1 MTVKPKPKKNQLF
14 KEIPSLEFV
23 TNFLKLIIPNGFDK
37 YYFFYRSDLN
47 SKKIINKLKLPYFK
61 NNLMRCY
68 LPCKYR
74 KHFIEVDDKKLI
86 TIIRQMIKI
95 YGYNIV
101 SSEKYSNGKK
111 NLCYRL
117 KKFHNVEIKK
127 KINNILR
134 FD

>member
-47 SKKIINKLKLPYFK
+47 NKRIIDKLQLPYFK

-74 KHFIEVDDKKLI
+74 KHFIEVDDKKLV

-111 NLCYRL
+111 FLSYRL
-117 KKFHNVEIKK
+117 QKFHNVEIKK